1 MQATYQNRVFQ
12 MTEEE
17 DVLPNLYAQLL
28 INGFDGK
35 VYIGVSHPTGKQ
47 RVAKQHMFYR
57 RAKNGE
63 FVFVV

>member
-1 MQATYQNRVFQ
+1 MEATYNNRVFQ
-12 MTEEE
+12 MTEQN
-17 DVLPNLYAQLL
+17 DTMPNLAAQLI

-35 VYIGVSHPTGKQ
+35 VYIGVSLPTGKQ

>member
-1 MQATYQNRVFQ
+1 MEATYKNRVFQ
-12 MTEEE
+12 MTEQEE
-17 DVLPNLYAQLL
+17 QTPALFAQLL

-35 VYIGVSHPTGKQ
+35 VYIGVSQPTGKQ